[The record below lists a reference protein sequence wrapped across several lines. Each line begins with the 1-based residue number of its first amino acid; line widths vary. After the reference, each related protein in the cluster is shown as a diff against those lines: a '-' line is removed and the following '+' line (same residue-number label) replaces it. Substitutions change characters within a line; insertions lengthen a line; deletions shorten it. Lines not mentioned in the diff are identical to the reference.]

1 MLRRWSVRLI
11 ILFQLAL
18 FSALSQA
25 SLLDS
30 LMGSKPKFLPVEQA
44 FPLTAS
50 IEQQQLIATFNA
62 NNDYYLYKHRLFIEQ
77 NGEKREPFQ
86 LSQTGIEKEDEYFGQ
101 ITAFY
106 GQLEARFDLSGLR
119 SEEHTSELQSRPH
132 LVCRLLLE

>member
-30 LMGSKPKFLPVEQA
+30 LMGSKPKFLSVEQA

-50 IEQQQLIATFNA
+50 VEQQQLIATFNA
-62 NNDYYLYKHRLFIEQ
+62 NNDYYPYNLRFFMRQIGENVELF
-77 NGEKREPFQ
+77 NYLK
-86 LSQTGIEKEDEYFGQ
+86 LVSKKK
-101 ITAFY
+101 
-106 GQLEARFDLSGLR
+106 
-119 SEEHTSELQSRPH
+119 TSTLD
-132 LVCRLLLE
+132 RLLPFMVS